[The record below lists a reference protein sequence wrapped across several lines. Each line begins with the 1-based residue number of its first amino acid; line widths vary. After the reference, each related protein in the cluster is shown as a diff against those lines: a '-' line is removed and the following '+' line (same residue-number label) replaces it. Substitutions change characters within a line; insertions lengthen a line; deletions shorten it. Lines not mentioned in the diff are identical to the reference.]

1 LRKGLVYKSTGI
13 WYKVKDLNNTFFEC
27 RIKGNFK
34 TKNIKS
40 TNPIAVGDKVSF
52 NLIDEGDR
60 KIGIINKIFKRDNY
74 IIRKSVKL
82 SKESHIIASNIDQVF
97 LFITLNNPPTS
108 YNFIDRFL
116 VAAEAFKIKVILI
129 FNKIDTYSKNDF
141 KELEII
147 YKTYKSINYECYKI
161 SSFSIDDIDR
171 IKKAMNRKV
180 NMFCGHSG
188 VGKST
193 LLNSISPNLNVKTS
207 KISKLNN
214 SGKHTTT
221 FAEMFDIEKNIRIID
236 TPGIKGFGLVDFD
249 DDKLSD
255 YFVEFSSLKEYC
267 KFKDCNHINE
277 PNCMVKKKLDQKVIS
292 ASRYKSYIDLH
303 FESKKYR

>member
-1 LRKGLVYKSTGI
+1 MRKGLVYKSTGI

-27 RIKGNFK
+27 RIRGNFK

-60 KIGIINKIFKRDNY
+60 IVGIINKIFKRENY
-74 IIRKSVKL
+74 IVRKSVKL

-116 VAAEAFKIKVILI
+116 VVAEAFKIKVILV
-129 FNKIDTYSKNDF
+129 FNKIDTYSKNHLKNLDSIF
-141 KELEII
+141 
-147 YKTYKSINYECYKI
+147 KTYQAINYDCYKI
-161 SSFSIDDIDR
+161 SCYSISDVKM
-171 IKKAMNRKV
+171 IKKLMKKKV

-193 LLNSISPNLNVKTS
+193 LLNSISPKLKVKTS
-207 KISKLNN
+207 KISEFNN

-221 FAEMFDIEKNIRIID
+221 FAEMFDIKNKIRVID

-249 DDKLSD
+249 DDKLSN
-255 YFVEFSSLKEYC
+255 YFVEFSRLKEFC

-277 PNCMVKKKLDQKVIS
+277 PNCMVKKKLNQKVIS
-292 ASRYKSYIDLH
+292 ASRYKSYVDLH